1 MSSRRKFLAALVTTG
16 FPIGIL
22 SYTSCR
28 LLAQA
33 RPVIPPP
40 EPVQRENENEPS
52 KTANKAILESN
63 KKEIKK
69 DIEKLFQ
76 LASELKAEVEKTD
89 SMQVLSMAMLK
100 KTEEI
105 EKLAKAIR
113 ARAIG

>member
-1 MSSRRKFLAALVTTG
+1 
-16 FPIGIL
+16 
-22 SYTSCR
+22 
-28 LLAQA
+28 
-33 RPVIPPP
+33 
-40 EPVQRENENEPS
+40 VQRENENEPS